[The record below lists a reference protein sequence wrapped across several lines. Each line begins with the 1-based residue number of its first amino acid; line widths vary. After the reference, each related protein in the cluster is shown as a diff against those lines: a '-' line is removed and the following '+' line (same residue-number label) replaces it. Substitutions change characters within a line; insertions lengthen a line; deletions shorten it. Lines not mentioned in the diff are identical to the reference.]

1 MFLFIDFKEERMAAA
16 YKRKQ
21 VRVIMLVNVKTE
33 SLSGGYL
40 LKRPYF
46 LVLDGLQ
53 AWSD

>member
-1 MFLFIDFKEERMAAA
+1 MAAA

-40 LKRPYF
+40 LNRPRPRF
-46 LVLDGLQ
+46 SGFRWSPSLVRLIC
-53 AWSD
+53 